1 MLTSGLLIGLI
12 ATVVAALALMRKL
25 WHARENQAR
34 LENQIAELK
43 SSQEALRHQ
52 AYFDHLTG
60 LANRA
65 LCVDRC
71 HSAIERSKRSRTPFA
86 ILMVDLNRFKEINDT
101 HGHAAGDLVLI
112 TVSQRLVDTVRA
124 SDTVARFGGDE
135 FVVILDSIGDRQ
147 ELSRIGQ
154 MLVDILSQ
162 RVTLESGVG
171 VSVGVSIGFAVYPED
186 GDDMEELLEVA
197 DQAMYQCKTS
207 GLTPLV

>member
-1 MLTSGLLIGLI
+1 
-12 ATVVAALALMRKL
+12 
-25 WHARENQAR
+25 
-34 LENQIAELK
+34 
-43 SSQEALRHQ
+43 
-52 AYFDHLTG
+52 
-60 LANRA
+60 
-65 LCVDRC
+65 
-71 HSAIERSKRSRTPFA
+71 
-86 ILMVDLNRFKEINDT
+86 MVDLNRFKEINDT
-101 HGHAAGDLVLI
+101 YGHAAGDLVLI

-171 VSVGVSIGFAVYPED
+171 VSVGVSIGFALYPED
-186 GDDMEELLEVA
+186 GHDMEELLEVA

-207 GLTPLV
+207 GLTPLF